1 MCVWLVRHHDAGSN
15 ESTLVRKIKVT
26 YFGPDGI
33 AHVSPC
39 KISIGGE
46 KVGEKGRSEGH
57 HIQFVSAPPPP
68 EFKLFQ
74 RGGFTWQANMKL
86 VEIDAGIELNY
97 ERAVER
103 ANNKKRG
110 SGTQMKKWPA
120 GLRVKVEWDDAT
132 K

>member
-1 MCVWLVRHHDAGSN
+1 MCVWLVRHAGSN
-15 ESTLVRKIKVT
+15 ESTLTRKVRVT
-26 YFGPDGI
+26 YFGPDGV

-46 KVGEKGRSEGH
+46 KAGEKKRSEGH

-74 RGGFTWQANMKL
+74 RGGFKWQANMQL

-103 ANNKKRG
+103 ANKKKQG
-110 SGTQMKKWPA
+110 SGTRMTKWPA

>member
-1 MCVWLVRHHDAGSN
+1 MCVWLVRHAASN
-15 ESTLVRKIKVT
+15 KSTLERKIMVT

-39 KISIGGE
+39 KISAGGE
-46 KVGEKGRSEGH
+46 KAGDKKSSKGH
-57 HIQFVSAPPPP
+57 KIQFVNAPPPP

-74 RGGFTWQANMKL
+74 RGGFKWQANMEL
-86 VEIDAGIELNY
+86 LEIDAGIELNY
-97 ERAVER
+97 EQAVER
-103 ANNKKRG
+103 ANEKNNG
-110 SGTQMKKWPA
+110 AGTRMTKWPA

>member
-1 MCVWLVRHHDAGSN
+1 MCVWLVRHAGSN
-15 ESTLVRKIKVT
+15 ESTLERKIKVT

-39 KISIGGE
+39 KISVGGE

-57 HIQFVSAPPPP
+57 HIQFISAHPPPG
-68 EFKLFQ
+68 FKLFQ
-74 RGGFTWQANMKL
+74 RGGFKWQANMKL

-103 ANNKKRG
+103 ANNTKPG
-110 SGTQMKKWPA
+110 SGTQMKAWPA
-120 GLRVKVEWDDAT
+120 GLRVKIEWDDAT
-132 K
+132 R

>member
-1 MCVWLVRHHDAGSN
+1 MCVWLVRHAGSN
-15 ESTLVRKIKVT
+15 ESTLERKVRVT

-39 KISIGGE
+39 KISLGGE
-46 KVGEKGRSEGH
+46 KAGEKGRSKGH
-57 HIQFVSAPPPP
+57 NIQFVSAHPPL

-74 RGGFTWQANMKL
+74 RGGFKWQTNMEL
-86 VEIDAGIELNY
+86 SEIDEGIELSY
-97 ERAVER
+97 EQAVER

-110 SGTQMKKWPA
+110 SGKQMKAWPA

-132 K
+132 T

>member
-1 MCVWLVRHHDAGSN
+1 M
-15 ESTLVRKIKVT
+15 VT

-39 KISIGGE
+39 KISAGGE
-46 KVGEKGRSEGH
+46 KAGDKKSSKGH
-57 HIQFVSAPPPP
+57 KIQFVSAPPPP

-74 RGGFTWQANMKL
+74 RGGFKWQANMKL

-97 ERAVER
+97 KQAVKR
-103 ANNKKRG
+103 ANEKKPG
-110 SGTQMKKWPA
+110 SGTQMKEWPA

-132 K
+132 R